1 MRFDFVLVMLSPTH
15 PTPDFEMMLRL
26 LSTSV
31 FKESFGAI
39 VTEAMQASQ
48 VMDNILDRLTYVLFD
63 VPPLPNTNEK
73 MGIDVLSKLRLKVL
87 QLLTSMTRSP
97 FAGRAMAMHPHAI
110 GRLVSLISDEVD
122 DLYDYKAR
130 HEERYLSLSHFP
142 YPPSDQPPCPLPHF
156 PHTKNAHSSR
166 TITLSTRL
174 LYHLLTA
181 YDATIDIQKKLAVI
195 KGGSQKYLLA
205 LSRLNFS
212 EDDLL
217 VEAGLEADV
226 AGWALELLE
235 GFVTPEEGELIHFAF
250 AGGGG

>member
-39 VTEAMQASQ
+39 VAEASQASQ
-48 VMDNILDRLTYVLFD
+48 VMDNILDRLTYTLFD
-63 VPPLPNTNEK
+63 VPPLPHTSEK
-73 MGIDVLSKLRLKVL
+73 MGIDVLSKLRVKVL
-87 QLLTSMTRSP
+87 QLLTGMTRSP
-97 FAGRAMAMHPHAI
+97 FASRAMAMHPHAI

-122 DLYDYKAR
+122 DLYDYKSR
-130 HEERYLSLSHFP
+130 HEESSL
-142 YPPSDQPPCPLPHF
+142 
-156 PHTKNAHSSR
+156 

-181 YDATIDIQKKLAVI
+181 HDALIDIQKKLAVI
-195 KGGSQKYLLA
+195 RGGSQKYLLA

-217 VEAGLEADV
+217 VEAGLGSDV

-235 GFVTPEEGELIHFAF
+235 GFVTPEEGEEVYGAF